1 MAQSIKLLDLELAG
15 GCNYSCQMCPQSSD
29 MGGREKDFKKLLKF
43 PVFKKIVDDA
53 VGAGVE
59 VVTLHGGGEP
69 TLNKRFIDCIK
80 YVKDKGL
87 ICKTFANGKRVTK
100 ELADQIAE
108 SEIDLVRFSVI
119 GYNNETYK
127 TWMRDD
133 SFELVRENAKYLV
146 KVCDGT
152 NTEVHSNHLVI
163 DSNNVEY
170 EVSQYIEN
178 WVNVTGTQ
186 SEVWLMHNWSGTYSG
201 PYARHRDQ
209 RRTCGRPFHP
219 TLQVRAGGIGKHN
232 GAVVACCMVL
242 GRDEEA
248 TLGHLDT
255 QSIEEVLN
263 DVPYTELRNA
273 HKEGRFDDISYCKDC
288 DQLYDVPE
296 SLVWTNIEGRKYNQS
311 KGLHGINPE
320 TEQDIIYKG

>member
-1 MAQSIKLLDLELAG
+1 LYNIKLLDLELAG
-15 GCNYSCQMCPQSSD
+15 GCNYSCQMCPQSD
-29 MGGREKDFKKLLKF
+29 ELGREKEFKKLLKF

-53 VGAGVE
+53 IDHGVE

-69 TLNKRFIDCIK
+69 TLHKQFIDCIK

-87 ICKTFANGKRVTK
+87 ICKTFTNGKRINR

-119 GYNNETYK
+119 GYNRDTYRE
-127 TWMRDD
+127 WMREDA
-133 SFELVRENAKYLV
+133 FEEVRENARYLV
-146 KVCDGT
+146 EACKNT

-163 DSNNVEY
+163 DANNVEY
-170 EVSQYIEN
+170 EVGQYIEN
-178 WVNVTGTQ
+178 WVNVTNTL
-186 SEVWLMHNWSGTYSG
+186 SEVWLMHNWSGTYDG
-201 PYARHRDQ
+201 PYQRHKDN

-219 TLQVRAGGIGKHN
+219 TLQVRAGGLDKHN

-242 GRDEEA
+242 GRDSEA

-273 HKEGRFDDISYCKDC
+273 HNEKRFDDISYCKDC

-311 KGLHGINPE
+311 KGLHGIL
-320 TEQDIIYKG
+320 TGDDIIFKE